1 MTALDLMLP
10 EHLYKESRNPQ
21 GEVTNVTYLHDRLV
35 NWCDKGKGV
44 QSLCHTVCDNEL
56 ADISRWEDDQLL
68 MLEEAWLMVE
78 NGEDDEASEAQYHLD
93 CDAITREADEKRAI
107 ATSQKTERHSAIEEL
122 LLQCAAHVE
131 EHKPPP
137 RASHAIEYTLAMAAL
152 GALVYVML

>member
-10 EHLYKESRNPQ
+10 EHVYKESRNQQ
-21 GEVTNVTYLHDRLV
+21 GKVTNVTYLHDRLI
-35 NWCDKGKGV
+35 NWCDRGKGV
-44 QSLCHTVCDNEL
+44 QQLCSTVYADEL
-56 ADISRWEDDQLL
+56 ADISQWEDDQLL
-68 MLEEAWLMVE
+68 MLEEEWLVVE

-93 CDAITREADEKRAI
+93 CDAVTREAGERRAT
-107 ATSQKTERHSAIEEL
+107 AKSQKTERRSAIEEL
-122 LLQCAAHVE
+122 MEQCATHIE